1 MVESFDEKLFW
12 LKRIKSM
19 ILLYQQDITYY
30 EAKKKEAWHRVYLA
44 MTLDD
49 LAYDYF
55 DAQRDYNEIVTEI
68 YTAKQFKKE
77 WINLYYRDLRN
88 L

>member
-1 MVESFDEKLFW
+1 MIESFDEKLFW

-44 MTLDD
+44 MTLED
-49 LAYDYF
+49 LEHDYV
-55 DAQRDYNEIVTEI
+55 DAQRDYDKIVTEI
-68 YTAKQFKKE
+68 YIAKQFKRE

-88 L
+88 M